1 MSESL
6 LKSKQFRSRKNLK
19 SLSISSPILEASNSA
34 AVPKTLLSPTSYF
47 SNSLSLSTLSLSDD
61 RSNTLPTGRA
71 HSVDAL
77 VSSPVSVDAS
87 FGTIILSAKYDF
99 CAENAEE
106 LSIRRNDY
114 LKLIDRPGD
123 GWLRVRNVSNKRI
136 GLIPASYVKI
146 AVNDLISPI
155 THAWLT
161 DVSAVDADSTADS
174 RDLFDFEKHPSI
186 KHVNV
191 SQVLSSQDRFWY
203 RVDLKMSDNSNI
215 YLLKCYQDFYNL
227 HYSLSVLHHDNLPA
241 FPQPF
246 NSVHHSVKDKKYME
260 RLLVRCNELNVY
272 MNKLVKLGYYS
283 DSDELTEF
291 LSVHPRVVNPENTDS
306 RSINHQFGCK
316 VDTESIFSKSPV
328 TPVNDGG
335 RFDEV
340 TTPITPVTPNT
351 PDFAASNFDTF
362 KPQSEY
368 VKVKVLFNN
377 EDNDIIVLKVPR
389 DSLTSLGDLKKI
401 ISYKIYKDE
410 DLTNHYR
417 LTVKDQAP
425 VADTQLLQ
433 LVRASTKVTLNLV
446 RIRGSI

>member
-1 MSESL
+1 
-6 LKSKQFRSRKNLK
+6 
-19 SLSISSPILEASNSA
+19 
-34 AVPKTLLSPTSYF
+34 
-47 SNSLSLSTLSLSDD
+47 
-61 RSNTLPTGRA
+61 
-71 HSVDAL
+71 
-77 VSSPVSVDAS
+77 
-87 FGTIILSAKYDF
+87 
-99 CAENAEE
+99 
-106 LSIRRNDY
+106 
-114 LKLIDRPGD
+114 
-123 GWLRVRNVSNKRI
+123 
-136 GLIPASYVKI
+136 
-146 AVNDLISPI
+146 
-155 THAWLT
+155 
-161 DVSAVDADSTADS
+161 
-174 RDLFDFEKHPSI
+174 
-186 KHVNV
+186 
-191 SQVLSSQDRFWY
+191 
-203 RVDLKMSDNSNI
+203 MSDNSNI

-306 RSINHQFGCK
+306 RSINHQLCAGAVSVFDSFQSHHDASRKSSSSAVPASVVESPSLSSFSSLIDSYENSSFSSTAASTGTQQQNYKYSSGCK